1 MSDRR
6 PQQTYSEMLQEYDL
20 ELRQICARSDESIEA
35 TIEAY
40 NQAVHNILRGRGLR
54 GSPPPSTASPILTP
68 TAPAS
73 PPTTAVPAPPAAA
86 IVVPM
91 TVVVAPSPAVVVVAP
106 APADIVEPT
115 PAGIVEPTPTAIV
128 LHQRAAIV
136 PRQRAAIVPRRRAA
150 IAPRRRTTVAPRQ
163 RAPIGYADPS
173 FSGWYT
179 VTVGLQTGI
188 YPGPWYVSIYS
199 LVSNFNRLLIQ
210 AQYLILRLRSAWC
223 RVDRP
228 SGFY

>member
-6 PQQTYSEMLQEYDL
+6 PQQTYNEMLQEYDL
-20 ELRQICARSDESIEA
+20 ELRQICARSDETIEA
-35 TIEAY
+35 TIDAY

-54 GSPPPSTASPILTP
+54 GSPPPSTVAPILTP

-91 TVVVAPSPAVVVVAP
+91 AVVVAPLPTVVVVAP
-106 APADIVEPT
+106 ALADIVEPT
-115 PAGIVEPTPTAIV
+115 PAGVIEPTPTT
-128 LHQRAAIV
+128 
-136 PRQRAAIVPRRRAA
+136 IVPRRRTA
-150 IAPRRRTTVAPRQ
+150 IAPHRCTTIAPRQ
-163 RAPIGYADPS
+163 HAPLGYVDPS

-179 VTVGLQTGI
+179 VIVGLATGI
-188 YPGPWYVSIYS
+188 YPGPWYVSVYS
-199 LVSNFNRLLIQ
+199 LVSNSNRLLIQ

-223 RVDRP
+223 QVDR
-228 SGFY
+228 SSRSY